1 MKQNALRIMLPVALL
16 TMLAGCS
23 EKKKTQLGAVTVEA
37 DTVAV
42 AVKVKRVET
51 QNVAQLAEFTAN
63 VQAYKTNEIAPQ
75 APVRIK
81 SIKAEVGDRVSVGQV
96 LVVMDNT
103 NLASVKVQLDNARVE
118 FGRIDELYKAG
129 GASKSQ
135 WDALKAQLDLLETSY
150 ANMQEN
156 TMLRSPIAGVVTARN
171 YDNGDLYAG
180 QPVLVVQ
187 QIAPVKLL
195 INVGEQYFTQVKVG
209 MTVDDIR
216 LDAYPGE
223 VFTGKVSIVYP
234 TLDAASRTF
243 PVELT
248 IDNKEQKV
256 RPGMFA
262 RVTLNFGEAP
272 RVVVP
277 DQAVV
282 KQVGAGDRYVYA
294 VRPDGT
300 VSYDKVELGRRIG
313 AEYEVISGVESGA
326 TVVVFGQNK
335 LANGKRVTVVD

>member
-1 MKQNALRIMLPVALL
+1 MKKNALIMLPVALAV
-16 TMLAGCS
+16 LAGCG

-42 AVKVKRVET
+42 PVKVKKVET

-63 VQAYKTNEIAPQ
+63 VQAYKTNDIAPQ
-75 APVRIK
+75 APARIK
-81 SIKAEVGDRVSVGQV
+81 SIKAEVGNRVSVGQV

-135 WDALKAQLDLLETSY
+135 WDALKTQLELLETSY

-171 YDNGDLYAG
+171 YDDGDLYAG

-195 INVGEQYFTQVKVG
+195 INVGEQYYTQVKTG
-209 MTVDDIR
+209 MKVDDIR

-248 IDNKEQKV
+248 IDNKDQKV

-262 RVTLNFGEAP
+262 RVTLNFGETP

-326 TVVVFGQNK
+326 TVVIFGQNK

>member
-1 MKQNALRIMLPVALL
+1 MKKNALIMLPVALL
-16 TMLAGCS
+16 AVLAGCT
-23 EKKKTQLGAVTVEA
+23 ETKKTQVGAVTVDA

-42 AVKVKRVET
+42 PVKVKRVET
-51 QNVAQLAEFTAN
+51 QAVAQLAEFTAN
-63 VQAYKTNEIAPQ
+63 VEANKTNEIAPQ
-75 APVRIK
+75 TPVRIK
-81 SIKAEVGDRVSVGQV
+81 SIKAEVGDRVAAGQV

-103 NLASVKVQLDNARVE
+103 NLATVKVQLDNARVE

-135 WDALKAQLDLLETSY
+135 WDALKTQLELLETSY

-156 TMLRSPIAGVVTARN
+156 TTLRSPIAGVVTARN
-171 YDNGDLYAG
+171 YDAGDLYAG

-195 INVGEQYFTQVKVG
+195 INVGEQYFTQVKAG
-209 MTVDDIR
+209 MIVDDIR

-223 VFTGKVSIVYP
+223 VFSGKVSIVYP
-234 TLDAASRTF
+234 TLDGTSRTF

-248 IDNKEQKV
+248 IDNKDQKV

-282 KQVGAGDRYVYA
+282 KQVGAGDRYVY
-294 VRPDGT
+294 VLQPDGT
-300 VSYDKVELGRRIG
+300 VSYEKVELGRRIG

-335 LANGKRVTVVD
+335 LANGKRVTVIQ